1 MLKKKKMRTMWHK
14 SDVVPSLPPLVG
26 LIIQMARNIL
36 PSARKWARN

>member
-1 MLKKKKMRTMWHK
+1 MLKKKKMRAMWHK

-26 LIIQMARNIL
+26 RIIQMARNI